1 MKRKVI
7 AVGFAICLLGA
18 MIAGSSMAKASAPD
32 EENPQET
39 VDAIGEEEDLSE
51 EETELE
57 EITGDETLDGEIS
70 EEQAEDDLQND
81 SQDNQEDEMMGMDE
95 NNGQP
100 SVEIVGMK
108 VTLLNQLSCDIVSIQ
123 ASPALAEKYSDNLI
137 PEQTLKAGEQI
148 DFGIPEAY
156 QNREGTLYDLLMT
169 DANGNT
175 IQIPMVPLL
184 EDTTGEL
191 YEQYGLAMIRV
202 VDKRLE
208 AAEELPSNS
217 ELLKEQEKIK
227 KALADSLTSDVEF

>member
-191 YEQYGLAMIRV
+191 CEQYGLAMIRV